1 MFFLFFHWFTHARI
15 YAIDMIDYVSGKLA
29 AKRPTEA
36 VIDVQGL
43 GYQVLIPTSTYE
55 VLPAVG
61 GAAKVFTHHYVRE
74 DAMLLFGFATEAER
88 TVFQVMLGVSGVG
101 PKLALAALS
110 AMSPSELRDRV
121 VDGDTSVL
129 TRIPG
134 VGKKTAERLVVE
146 LRDRLAK
153 VDLGGGGVLPQAGVS
168 DERAVARADAL
179 EALVALGF
187 TRASAERALRKVLR
201 QHAGLQSAEELIK
214 LALREA

>member
-1 MFFLFFHWFTHARI
+1 
-15 YAIDMIDYVSGKLA
+15 
-29 AKRPTEA
+29 
-36 VIDVQGL
+36 
-43 GYQVLIPTSTYE
+43 
-55 VLPAVG
+55 
-61 GAAKVFTHHYVRE
+61 
-74 DAMLLFGFATEAER
+74 
-88 TVFQVMLGVSGVG
+88 VG